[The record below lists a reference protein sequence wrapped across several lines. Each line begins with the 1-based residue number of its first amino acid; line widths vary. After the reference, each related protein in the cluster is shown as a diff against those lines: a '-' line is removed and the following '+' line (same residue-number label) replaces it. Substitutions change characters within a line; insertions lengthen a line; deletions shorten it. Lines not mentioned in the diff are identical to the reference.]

1 MLESEGV
8 GLRQAVVWLLLTA
21 LVPAATPLAAPAPG
35 PLSGGASV
43 ASLTADTTEH
53 DLYLSFSLEGAF
65 SDETR
70 EEIATGLPVTFT
82 YELELARRRPLW
94 FDKTLVRRTIA
105 TTVTYDTLTH
115 QYRLSKRV
123 NDEVAESSVAVNE
136 ADMMR
141 WMTHLERVR
150 LADPTILDDPL
161 DDSLYVRVRSRIRK
175 RFILFFIPW
184 NVDTGWEK
192 LRLNL
197 PGEGT
202 ARDR

>member
-1 MLESEGV
+1 MRTIEGV
-8 GLRQAVVWLLLTA
+8 GLRRAVVWFLLTA
-21 LVPAATPLAAPAPG
+21 LVPAAGPLASPA
-35 PLSGGASV
+35 LMSGGASV
-43 ASLTADTTEH
+43 ASLSADATEH
-53 DLYLSFSLEGAF
+53 DLFLSFSLDGAF

-82 YELELARRRPLW
+82 YYLELARRRPLW
-94 FDKTLVRRTIA
+94 FDKTLARKTIA

-123 NDEVAESSVAVNE
+123 NDEVAESAVAVNE

-150 LADPTILDDPL
+150 LADPTLLDGPL
-161 DDSLYVRVRSRIRK
+161 DDALYVRVKSRLRK
-175 RFILFFIPW
+175 KFILFFIPW

-192 LRLNL
+192 LRVNL
-197 PGEGT
+197 PAEGT
-202 ARDR
+202 DRGR